1 MPAEDCLDVRPPLE
15 FALDRRK
22 AVSFL
27 LGAAA
32 AATIAGDVGAA
43 DLYGMRHDGREAAP
57 GDIGGWRLVYFG
69 YTRCPDVCPM
79 SLQSMALALGELGPV
94 GERITPV
101 FVTLDPERD
110 TSKAVADYVA
120 FFSPRFI
127 GLTPNAEQ
135 LERLAKEWRVTYQRV
150 EVKDRDSYLIDHT
163 ASIFLVD
170 PSGSIVGK
178 YPHDLDG
185 PGLAKRIRA
194 SMLAH

>member
-1 MPAEDCLDVRPPLE
+1 MRPRQRMT
-15 FALDRRK
+15 LDRRK
-22 AVSFL
+22 AMAISL
-27 LGAAA
+27 AAV
-32 AATIAGDVGAA
+32 ATMIAGSGAAA

-57 GDIGGWRLVYFG
+57 GEIEGWRLVYFG

-79 SLQSMALALGELGPV
+79 SLQSMTLALGELGPV
-94 GERITPV
+94 GERIAPV

-110 TSKAVADYVA
+110 TPKAVADYVA
-120 FFSPRFI
+120 FFSPRLI

-135 LERLAKEWRVTYQRV
+135 LERLTKEWRVTYKRV
-150 EVKDRDSYLIDHT
+150 EMKERDAYLIDHT

-185 PGLAKRIRA
+185 PGLARRIRA
-194 SMLAH
+194 SMLSH

>member
-1 MPAEDCLDVRPPLE
+1 VRPPQITS
-15 FALDRRK
+15 LDRRK
-22 AVSFL
+22 AIAIS
-27 LGAAA
+27 LGAA
-32 AATIAGDVGAA
+32 AATIAGVAAAA

-57 GDIGGWRLVYFG
+57 GEIQGWRLVYFG

-79 SLQSMALALGELGPV
+79 SLQSMTLALGELGPI

-110 TSKAVADYVA
+110 TPKAVADYVA
-120 FFSPRFI
+120 FFGPRLI

-135 LERLAKEWRVTYQRV
+135 LARLTKEWRVTYKRV
-150 EVKDRDSYLIDHT
+150 EMKERDSYLIDHT

-170 PSGSIVGK
+170 PSGALVGK

-185 PGLAKRIRA
+185 AGLAKRIRA
-194 SMLAH
+194 SMLSH

>member
-1 MPAEDCLDVRPPLE
+1 VRPPPKTS
-15 FALDRRK
+15 LDRRK
-22 AVSFL
+22 AMAIS

-32 AATIAGDVGAA
+32 AIISGSVTAA

-57 GDIGGWRLVYFG
+57 GDIQGWRLVYFG

-79 SLQSMALALGELGPV
+79 SLQSMTLALGELGPI

-110 TSKAVADYVA
+110 TPKAVADYVA
-120 FFSPRFI
+120 FFGPRLI

-135 LERLAKEWRVTYQRV
+135 LARLTKEWRVTYKRV
-150 EVKDRDSYLIDHT
+150 EMKERDSYLIDHT

-170 PSGSIVGK
+170 PSGALVGK

-185 PGLAKRIRA
+185 AGLAKRIRA
-194 SMLAH
+194 SMLSH

>member
-1 MPAEDCLDVRPPLE
+1 MRPRQKTI
-15 FALDRRK
+15 LDRREIMTI
-22 AVSFL
+22 V

-32 AATIAGDVGAA
+32 AMIAGGASAA
-43 DLYGMRHDGREAAP
+43 DLFGLRHDGREAAP

-79 SLQSMALALGELGPV
+79 SLQSMALALGELGPI

-110 TSKAVADYVA
+110 APKAVADYIA
-120 FFSPRFI
+120 FFSPRFV

-135 LERLAKEWRVTYQRV
+135 LPRLAKEWRVTYKRV
-150 EVKDRDSYLIDHT
+150 EVKERDSYLIDHT

-170 PSGSIVGK
+170 PSGSIIGK

-194 SMLAH
+194 SMLSH